1 MHSTEVELLELREQF
16 LLRDYGLSGMLAF
29 RARLLGLSVFLRLR
43 RSFALPLAPMLHS
56 RPVVVLSA
64 VHRVFRQRPWTVMAF
79 PDNLSR
85 RIRPYVIFDENESV
99 LVEMG
104 GEGLGPEI

>member
-1 MHSTEVELLELREQF
+1 
-16 LLRDYGLSGMLAF
+16 
-29 RARLLGLSVFLRLR
+29 
-43 RSFALPLAPMLHS
+43 
-56 RPVVVLSA
+56 
-64 VHRVFRQRPWTVMAF
+64 MAF

-104 GEGLGPEI
+104 GEELGPER